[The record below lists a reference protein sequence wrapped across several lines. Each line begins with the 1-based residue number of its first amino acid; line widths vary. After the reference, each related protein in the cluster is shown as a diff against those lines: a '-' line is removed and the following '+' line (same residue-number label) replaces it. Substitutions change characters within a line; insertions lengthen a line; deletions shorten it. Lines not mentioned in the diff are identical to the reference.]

1 MGATYSFLDVVATIS
16 GPGGNIPLGSGAGN
30 AEEGISY
37 EQVDEL
43 NKMDIGA
50 DGSSMFSL
58 HASKGARVTVRL
70 LKTSPTNAALMAMVA
85 FQRQSGALN
94 GNNTI
99 NIANFA
105 TGDNATFQFVAF
117 AKVPNIAYAKDGG
130 MIEWDF
136 LAGRSD
142 IQLGANV

>member
-1 MGATYSFLDVVATIS
+1 MATYSFLDVVATLA
-16 GPGGNIPLGSGAGN
+16 GPTGVVSLGSGAGN
-30 AEEGISY
+30 AEEGITY

-50 DGSSMFSL
+50 DGTAMFSL
-58 HASKGARVTVRL
+58 HASKGARITVRL
-70 LKTSPTNAALMAMVA
+70 LKTSPINSILMGFAAL
-85 FQRQSGALN
+85 QRTTGALN
-94 GNNTI
+94 GQNTI
-99 NIANFA
+99 NISNFA

-117 AKVPNIAYAKDGG
+117 GKIPNITYAKDGG

-142 IQLGANV
+142 IFLGPNV